1 MAEHYYT
8 REPSAPHHRRLIQLR
23 TGDELYRFWTD
34 RGVFSRE
41 RVDRGTR
48 LVLEGIEAPPSGR
61 FLDLGAGYGVIGIVL
76 ARRSPQAQVDL
87 VEQNRRAAALA
98 RQNLALNGVTN
109 ARVLEGDGF
118 EPVAGEAYRLIVTNP
133 PLRAGRAL
141 VQGWIDQAFDHL
153 TPGGRFYLVAR
164 TSQGAKTLQGLVAQ
178 RFGSVVEAAK
188 GGGFRLFYGERTVS
202 QAPAGPPPEG

>member
-8 REPSAPHHRRLIQLR
+8 RDPSAPHSRRLIQFR
-23 TGDELYRFWTD
+23 TKDELYRFWTD

-48 LVLEGIEAPPSGR
+48 LVLDEMELPPSGR

-98 RQNLALNGVTN
+98 RQNLALNGVPN

-118 EPVAGEAYRLIVTNP
+118 KPVAGQVYQLIVTNP

-141 VQGWIDQAFDHL
+141 VQSWIDQAYDHL
-153 TPGGRFYLVAR
+153 APGGRFYLVAR
-164 TSQGAKTLQGLVAQ
+164 TSQGARTLQGLVAR

-188 GGGFRLFYGERTVS
+188 GGGFRLFYGERAGA
-202 QAPAGPPPEG
+202 APSCPAPDG